1 MLVTLCGR
9 GTQAVGTGRGAEEFK
24 RAVFD
29 RLAVADVAAVFVF
42 FVDEGGWLVSGA
54 APACAG

>member
-1 MLVTLCGR
+1 
-9 GTQAVGTGRGAEEFK
+9 VGTGRGAEEFK
-24 RAVFD
+24 GSVFD

-42 FVDEGGWLVSGA
+42 FVDEGGWLVSGT